1 MASVTAGST
10 TWKTG
15 HDAYSFSEINQ
26 TNESLVDLLPAS
38 LVLIYNICV
47 KYLAFMIWTVA
58 VPANILIVS
67 ILTKEKH
74 RTPSTCV
81 YFLSLAFADL
91 CVNFRTFNFWL
102 VRSNLVTY
110 TSDFECQIEKGYPLL
125 GMLASSW
132 TLATISVE
140 RMLSVCIPYR
150 MKNVCTVNVARAS
163 VVTIWMVS
171 ISIALLNGWFH
182 HMGEVN
188 CEIKNE
194 YRDFFIDHIV
204 HLDYCLDVVIPFF
217 VILFNSVITIVRLRS
232 RKTSSKTVPKAFG
245 KSISILVL
253 VISAIFFITQVP
265 YGIVFVVQQVNL
277 RSTSNLRMC
286 YLLYLERILL
296 VLKYVNY
303 ALNFYIYF
311 LTASQFRQETKEVF
325 ISCKERFFAFCVRL
339 TKCCNR

>member
-1 MASVTAGST
+1 MASVTVDST
-10 TWKTG
+10 TWISG
-15 HDAYSFSEINQ
+15 HDANSSSEVTQ
-26 TNESLVDLLPAS
+26 TNENLVDLLPTS
-38 LVLIYNICV
+38 LVLLYNICV
-47 KYLAFMIWTVA
+47 KYLAFMIWIVA
-58 VPANILIVS
+58 VPANILIIS
-67 ILTKEKH
+67 ILTKKKH
-74 RTPSTCV
+74 RTSSHCV

-102 VRSNLVTY
+102 VRTNLVTY

-150 MKNVCTVNVARAS
+150 MKNVCTLNVARAS
-163 VVTIWMVS
+163 VVTIWIVS
-171 ISIALLNGWFH
+171 ISMALLNGWFH
-182 HMGEVN
+182 QMGSVD

-194 YRDFFIDHIV
+194 YHDFFIDHIIY
-204 HLDYCLDVVIPFF
+204 LDYCLDAVVPFF
-217 VILFNSVITIVRLRS
+217 IILFNSVITIVRLRS
-232 RKTSSKTVPKAFG
+232 RKTSSKTVSKAFG
-245 KSISILVL
+245 KSITILVL
-253 VISAIFFITQVP
+253 IINAVFFITQVP

-277 RSTSNLRMC
+277 RSISKLRMY

-311 LTASQFRQETKEVF
+311 LTASQFRQETREVF
-325 ISCKERFFAFCVRL
+325 ISCKERFFAFWVRL
-339 TKCCNR
+339 SKRCS